1 MKKNA
6 IGHMMLPKESADSWL
21 RRSHLLPKL
30 LCLLSAIVIWLV
42 IVNLLPTEP
51 HDTNQPSTV
60 QLQVVATDPLDI

>member
-6 IGHMMLPKESADSWL
+6 IGHMMLPKESAASWL

-60 QLQVVATDPLDI
+60 QLQAVATDPLDI

>member
-6 IGHMMLPKESADSWL
+6 IGHMMLPKESAASWL

>member
-6 IGHMMLPKESADSWL
+6 IGHMMLPKESAASWL
-21 RRSHLLPKL
+21 RRSHLLPKI

>member
-6 IGHMMLPKESADSWL
+6 IGHMMLPKESAASWL

-42 IVNLLPTEP
+42 LVNLLPTEP
-51 HDTNQPSTV
+51 HDTKQPSTV